1 MRQRRLILVTGAPR
15 TATTPVGN
23 LLTRCKDAVSLYE
36 PVGPTGLSWIR
47 EPFPMIGPGLGIEP
61 DELVRLIRQLRTLRL
76 GKLKPQARPDAAPSL
91 RSRLLGS
98 RTLHSARLA
107 RLQPWARTVIWK
119 DPHAIM
125 MVPDLVG
132 SDVDVVVTARTPWAH
147 AASYKRLGW
156 RSKAAEIYPR
166 WSSRFG
172 ACDICEAFL
181 GQVSDHAIS
190 AALLWRM
197 SYLPL
202 IRTGALARVRLVT
215 SEALERDER
224 ATYFALLDELGLTVT
239 PGVERLL
246 AGARRDAGASGTS
259 KKTHDWK
266 RSVASLNR
274 YWQEVLS
281 DEELGNIDSITG
293 DVAPLVLGV
302 TERPGPS
309 AVDPLHP
316 GPARQAGNSREGSIP
331 DRDKP
336 V

>member
-23 LLTRCKDAVSLYE
+23 VLSRCKGAVSLYE
-36 PVGPTGLSWIR
+36 PLGPTGLSWIR
-47 EPFPMIGPGLGIEP
+47 EPFPMVGPGLGIEP
-61 DELVRLIRQLRTLRL
+61 DELVRLITQLSTMRL
-76 GKLKPQARPDAAPSL
+76 GRLNPQTRPDAAPAL
-91 RSRLLGS
+91 WSRLLGS
-98 RTLHSARLA
+98 RTLHSARMA

-125 MVPDLVG
+125 MVPDLIG

-166 WSSRFG
+166 WSEKFG
-172 ACDICEAFL
+172 PCDICEPFL
-181 GQVSDHAIS
+181 GQAGDPVVS

-202 IRTGALARVRLVT
+202 IRTGALARVHLIT

-224 ATYFALLDELGLTVT
+224 ATYFALLDELGLTAT
-239 PGVERLL
+239 AGVERML
-246 AGARRDAGASGTS
+246 AKPRRDAGPSGSS
-259 KKTHDWK
+259 KKTHDWT
-266 RSVASLNR
+266 RSMASLNR
-274 YWQEVLS
+274 YWQDVLS
-281 DEELGNIDSITG
+281 EDELGNIEAITG
-293 DVAPLVLGV
+293 DLAPLVLGIAEAPEQG
-302 TERPGPS
+302 TTAPS
-309 AVDPLHP
+309 PP
-316 GPARQAGNSREGSIP
+316 PPPSFARNSRAGSFP

>member
-23 LLTRCKDAVSLYE
+23 LLAQCQGTVSLYE
-36 PVGPTGLSWIR
+36 PLGPTGLSWIR
-47 EPFPMIGPGLGIEP
+47 EAFPMVGRRLGIEP
-61 DELVRLIRQLRTLRL
+61 DQLATLLGQLRDVRL
-76 GKLKPQARPDAAPSL
+76 GKLKPQTRPGAAASL

-98 RTLHSARLA
+98 RTLHSARIA
-107 RLQPWARTVIWK
+107 KLQPWARTVIWK

-125 MVPDLVG
+125 MVPDLVD
-132 SDVDVVVTARTPWAH
+132 SDVEVVVTARTPWAH

-156 RSKAAEIYPR
+156 HSKAAEIYPR
-166 WSSRFG
+166 WATRFG
-172 ACDICEAFL
+172 DCKTCETFL
-181 GQVSDHAIS
+181 DRTGDSVVS

-202 IRTGALARVRLVT
+202 IRTQSLTQVHLIT

-224 ATYFALLDELGLTVT
+224 STYFELLEQLGLTPT
-239 PGVERLL
+239 RGVERTL
-246 AGARRDAGASGTS
+246 AKPRRDAAASGPN

-281 DEELGNIDSITG
+281 GDDLGNIHAITG

-302 TERPGPS
+302 AGPPEPSGTNESPS
-309 AVDPLHP
+309 APP
-316 GPARQAGNSREGSIP
+316 ER
-331 DRDKP
+331 
-336 V
+336 

>member
-1 MRQRRLILVTGAPR
+1 MPQRRLILVTGAPR

-23 LLTRCKDAVSLYE
+23 LLSRCKGAVSLYE

-47 EPFPMIGPGLGIEP
+47 EPFPMVGPGLGIEP
-61 DELVRLIRQLRTLRL
+61 DELTKLITHLSTLRL
-76 GKLKPQARPDAAPSL
+76 GELNPQTRPDAAPSL
-91 RSRLLGS
+91 WSRLLGS
-98 RTLHSARLA
+98 RTLHSARIA

-132 SDVDVVVTARTPWAH
+132 NDVDVVVTARTPWAH

-166 WSSRFG
+166 WSSKFG
-172 ACDICEAFL
+172 ACDICESFL
-181 GQVSDHAIS
+181 DRVDDHVIS

-202 IRTGALARVRLVT
+202 IRTGALARVHLIT

-224 ATYFALLDELGLTVT
+224 ATYFALLDRLGLAATA
-239 PGVERLL
+239 GVERML
-246 AGARRDAGASGTS
+246 AGPRREAGASGTN

-281 DEELGNIDSITG
+281 EDELGSLQAITG

-302 TERPGPS
+302 TGAPETGAGDAVS
-309 AVDPLHP
+309 AR
-316 GPARQAGNSREGSIP
+316 PAR
-331 DRDKP
+331 
-336 V
+336 